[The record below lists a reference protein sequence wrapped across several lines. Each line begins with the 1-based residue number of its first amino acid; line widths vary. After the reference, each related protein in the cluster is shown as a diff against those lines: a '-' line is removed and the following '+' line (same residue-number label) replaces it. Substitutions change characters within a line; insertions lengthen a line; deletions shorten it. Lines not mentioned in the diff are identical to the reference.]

1 MPSLIRFLL
10 LTGILSAGI
19 FGGLYVLANYF
30 EPPQKEVS
38 SPVHGVT
45 LRRD

>member
-10 LTGILSAGI
+10 LTGILVGGI
-19 FGGLYVLANYF
+19 FGGLYVLAVYY

-38 SPVHGVT
+38 SPVYGVK
-45 LRRD
+45 LRRE